1 MEFYVTLINVLI
13 MFFYMIPAFIL
24 IKTGKAEPAH
34 AKTVSAILLYISF
47 PAMIINSFQTI
58 EFSWSIL
65 GKICL
70 FFIITILILAV
81 SILILYLI
89 LKKKYHEAKYR
100 MLTIASALGNV
111 GFLGMPLISGLYP
124 ESPIVICYS
133 SIYTTSMTIIGFTIG
148 VYALT
153 TNKQF
158 MSPFSALYNQ
168 GTIALAIGVILYL
181 SEFHFPEQLGSA
193 VSLLAKM
200 STPLC
205 MHILGMRLATVNL
218 LDLFKRPF
226 VYVTIVLKLLIFP
239 LFAYALVYF
248 WPFFDEEFKA
258 SIFILSGAPCAA
270 VILSLAELHNTEQEL
285 SANVVLVATLLCVI
299 TLPILT
305 IILNATIK

>member
-1 MEFYVTLINVLI
+1 
-13 MFFYMIPAFIL
+13 MIPAYIL

-34 AKTVSAILLYISF
+34 AKTVSALLLYISF
-47 PAMIINSFQTI
+47 PAMIFNSFQTI
-58 EFSWSIL
+58 EFSWNIL
-65 GKICL
+65 GKIFL
-70 FFIITILILAV
+70 FFIITILLLAIGV
-81 SILILYLI
+81 VICFLI

-100 MLTIASALGNV
+100 MLTIASAFGNV
-111 GFLGMPLISGLYP
+111 GFLGGPLISGLYP
-124 ESPIVICYS
+124 ESPIVVCYS
-133 SIYTTSMTIIGFTIG
+133 SIYTTSMTIMAFTIG

-158 MSPFSALYNQ
+158 MSLFSALYNQ
-168 GTIALAIGVILYL
+168 GTISLAIAVVIYL
-181 SEFHFPEQLGSA
+181 AEWHFPKILGDA

-226 VYVTIVLKLLIFP
+226 VYVTSFLKLFIFP
-239 LFAYALVYF
+239 CVAYLIVYF
-248 WPFFDEEFKA
+248 LPFFDEEFKS

-270 VILSLAELHNTEQEL
+270 VILSLAELHQTEQEL
-285 SANVVLVATLLCVI
+285 SANVVLVSTITCVI

-305 IILNATIK
+305 IILSATI